1 MKERLKDKI
10 IIIFAI
16 SMIALGASFFS
27 YNIDVKADEKEQIY
41 ICNCP
46 GGCLCEF
53 ETKKSGGRCVCG
65 LATIPSDREPNDEL
79 EYECAC
85 GKDVC
90 DCGSRSDEPG
100 PCHCGYTEMKE
111 VE

>member
-1 MKERLKDKI
+1 MINGLRDKI
-10 IIIFAI
+10 IMIFAI
-16 SMIALGASFFS
+16 SMIASGASFFS
-27 YNIDVKADEKEQIY
+27 YNNDVKAGESKIY

-46 GGCLCEF
+46 GGCLCDY
-53 ETKKSGGRCVCG
+53 ETKKPGGRCVCG
-65 LATIPSDREPNDEL
+65 LATIPSDREPYEDL

-85 GKDVC
+85 GLVC

-111 VE
+111 KE

>member
-1 MKERLKDKI
+1 MFKGLRNKI
-10 IIIFAI
+10 VAVFVI
-16 SMIALGASFFS
+16 SIMSLGFLFHFS
-27 YNIDVKADEKEQIY
+27 DNDISADEGKIY

-46 GGCLCEF
+46 GGCLCDY
-53 ETKKSGGRCVCG
+53 ETNKSGGRCVCG
-65 LATIPSDREPNDEL
+65 LATIPSDREPYEDL

-85 GKDVC
+85 GTDVC

-111 VE
+111 KE